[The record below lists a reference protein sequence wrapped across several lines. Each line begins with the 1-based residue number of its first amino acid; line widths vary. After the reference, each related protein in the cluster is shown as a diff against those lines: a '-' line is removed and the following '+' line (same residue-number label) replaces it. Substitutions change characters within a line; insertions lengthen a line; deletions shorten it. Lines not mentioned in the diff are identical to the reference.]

1 MLGVRLA
8 SGLLL
13 ATLAA
18 PALAHGGHEHGVG
31 WTFDPILVVALA
43 LALLIYA
50 VGWKR
55 LSDRAGSPVRP
66 AQFLSGWSVLTLSLV
81 SPLHEAGEQSFTMH
95 MIEHELI
102 MLVATLLLAASSAGG
117 VLAWGLPRPLR
128 RALGGG
134 WKLPLA
140 ALWKRLTEPVTA
152 TAIQGV
158 VMWVWH
164 APVLFDRA
172 LDSSGWHIFQHSC
185 FFVISLLFWWAMLH
199 PRERS
204 GYGVSAACL
213 FVTSLI
219 GGALGA
225 LMSFSTSPWYAD
237 YAAMGMTGIGL
248 DPVDDQRL
256 AGLIMWIPGG
266 LVHGVAALAMLYK
279 WVKAS
284 AAAHSSPAPHIT
296 GCR

>member
-1 MLGVRLA
+1 MLGLRFA
-8 SGLLL
+8 AGLFV
-13 ATLAA
+13 AALAA

-31 WTFDPILVVALA
+31 WTLDPVLVVPLF

-50 VGWKR
+50 VGWVR
-55 LSDRAGSPVRP
+55 LSKRASAAPRP
-66 AQFLSGWSVLTLSLV
+66 GLFLSGWTVLTLSLV
-81 SPLHEAGEQSFTMH
+81 SPLHEAGERSFTMH

-117 VLAWGLPRPLR
+117 VLAWGLPRSLR
-128 RALGGG
+128 QALGGS
-134 WKLPLA
+134 WKSPLA
-140 ALWKRLTEPVTA
+140 SLWKRFTEPVTA
-152 TAIQGV
+152 TLVQAV
-158 VMWVWH
+158 VMWAWH

-185 FFVISLLFWWAMLH
+185 FFVSSLLFWWAMLH
-199 PRERS
+199 PRGRGA

-213 FVTSLI
+213 FITSLI

-225 LMSFSTSPWYAD
+225 LMSFSASPWYAD

-266 LVHGVAALAMLYK
+266 LVHGVAALVMFYK
-279 WVKAS
+279 WLKS
-284 AAAHSSPAPHIT
+284 AEESHTLSA
-296 GCR
+296 R